1 MIFFL
6 YGKDTFRSRQKLVG
20 IIEGYKKVHKSG
32 LNLKF
37 FEKGEFSFEDI
48 KSGSQTISMF
58 EEKKLL
64 VFKNIFSDL
73 NKEEGLEEFLKKQQD
88 DLIIVYQEGEPDK
101 RLSLFKFLIKTAKAQ
116 EFEFLEG
123 VKLRNW
129 ARERIESQGAK
140 IDSPALEKLLDYV
153 GNDLWWLSGEIDKL
167 ASYKKQ
173 GKIEEADIEL
183 LVKPKIEPEIFK
195 TIDAIALRNNSWSGK
210 KQALKMLHQHL
221 ESGDHPLYLLSMIN
235 YQFRNLLM
243 VKGLMEKNQPYYNIL
258 KTVKMHPFVAQKS
271 YEQARHF
278 TLQELKKIYQKIFQ
292 IDLMVKTGKVDSLA
306 ALDALIVSI

>member
-48 KSGSQTISMF
+48 KSDSQTISMF

-73 NKEEGLEEFLKKQQD
+73 NKEEGLEEFFKKQQD

-123 VKLRNW
+123 AKLRNW

-167 ASYKKQ
+167 ASYRKQ

-210 KQALKMLHQHL
+210 KQALKMLHEHL

>member
-73 NKEEGLEEFLKKQQD
+73 NKEEGLEEFLKKQKD